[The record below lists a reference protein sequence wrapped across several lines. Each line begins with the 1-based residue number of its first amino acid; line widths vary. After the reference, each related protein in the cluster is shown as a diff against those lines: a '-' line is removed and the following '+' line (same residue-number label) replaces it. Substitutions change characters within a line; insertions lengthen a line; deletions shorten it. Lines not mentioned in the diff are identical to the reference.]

1 MRKKNKMGDIWH
13 WFIGSFSA
21 LSVFSLLKVIAS
33 WAWNKLPAVQRL
45 KKDQE
50 VYSKLRKAE
59 ADHLARLKAL
69 IDEIEEGCIQETL
82 ACLKDMR
89 VTSDLATQPVL
100 TSLHQRLSN
109 VIRHINNEAAA
120 MQTSHNRIVGR
131 LIQEDE

>member
-1 MRKKNKMGDIWH
+1 MGDFWH

-21 LSVFSLLKVIAS
+21 LSVFSLLRVIAS

-50 VYSKLRKAE
+50 LYSKLRKAE
-59 ADHLARLKAL
+59 ADHLALSKAL
-69 IDEIEEGCIQETL
+69 IDEIEEGCIQGTL

-89 VTSDLATQPVL
+89 VTSDLATQEVL
-100 TSLHQRLSN
+100 TSLQQRLSN
-109 VIRHINNEAAA
+109 VIRRINNEAAA